1 MGDRDY
7 FQLDEKR
14 ILATATLLHQRIE
27 ERFEGSSLARA
38 AGEIEASMRATAG
51 RIERLG
57 QPFWPLRV
65 LSVSLL
71 ALTILSLGYGFLGAI
86 DWSSLDGSLSFADFV
101 GLLEPSL
108 GSSVFIGAF
117 FVFVLSI
124 ERRWKHQRVLTAI
137 GELRSLIHVVD
148 MHQLTKD
155 PERLTHHGPDT
166 PSSPTRTM
174 TRFQLGRYL
183 QYCSEMLSTIS
194 KVAALYAQAF
204 PDPVILTAADQVETL
219 ASGLSRKIW
228 QKLDL
233 LGRTEDQPTQPTPPS
248 ELQEPVEPSS

>member
-1 MGDRDY
+1 VTDTDY

-14 ILATATLLHQRIE
+14 VQQTASVLRQRID
-27 ERFEGSSLARA
+27 ERFPGSSLAKA
-38 AGEIEASMRATAG
+38 ACEVERSVRATAG
-51 RIERLG
+51 RIDRLS
-57 QPFWPLRV
+57 QPFWPLRA
-65 LSVSLL
+65 LSASLL
-71 ALTILSLGYGFLGAI
+71 ALTVLSLGFGFVGAV

-117 FVFVLSI
+117 FVFVLSL
-124 ERRWKHQRVLTAI
+124 ERRWKHQRVLAAI

-155 PERLTHHGPDT
+155 PERARRHGPDT
-166 PSSPTRTM
+166 PSSPARRM
-174 TRFQLGRYL
+174 TSFELGRYL
-183 QYCSEMLSTIS
+183 DYCSEMLSTIS
-194 KVAALYAQAF
+194 KVAALYGQAF
-204 PDPVILTAADQVETL
+204 PDPVIHTATDQVETL

-233 LGRTEDQPTQPTPPS
+233 LGRTPAQPPQPSATSVPPS
-248 ELQEPVEPSS
+248 